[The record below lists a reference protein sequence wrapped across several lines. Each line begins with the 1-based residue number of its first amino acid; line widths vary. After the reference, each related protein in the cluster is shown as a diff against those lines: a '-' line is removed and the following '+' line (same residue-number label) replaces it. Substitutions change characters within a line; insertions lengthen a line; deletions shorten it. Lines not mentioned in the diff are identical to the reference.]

1 MPQKTGIALSQLERD
16 DIREWMKLNKV
27 TIAGLAKQIGVA
39 KGTLT
44 NALGLTSTLNVEA
57 YENLCVVTGN

>member
-1 MPQKTGIALSQLERD
+1 MPQTTGIALSQRERD
-16 DIREWMKLNKV
+16 DVREWMKLNKV
-27 TIAGLAKQIGVA
+27 TIADLAKQIGVA

-57 YENLCVVTGN
+57 YEKLCVVTGN

>member
-1 MPQKTGIALSQLERD
+1 MPQITGIPLSQRERD

-27 TIAGLAKQIGVA
+27 TIADLAKQIGVA